1 MGQESPRESRE
12 TAPPTEDPE
21 VHDDHVYAFMVE
33 ECVLLAFDGHH
44 PKCPIH
50 GDLVLGQIAPDTV
63 FLDLDDRLRIQ
74 NETIKRGGLIGRGA
88 FGFVYEAVCRTR
100 GQTGPRNVA
109 LKMLQPINPGLNA
122 DEGTSHIF
130 KCFKYRCMYSF
141 FFAKTWEIHKVVR
154 FLVKEQFGQ
163 RKLSKVMQHCEK
175 RSKFYL

>member
-122 DEGTSHIF
+122 DEGTVTLFRFEIF
-130 KCFKYRCMYSF
+130 LCTLNNTLFTR
-141 FFAKTWEIHKVVR
+141 TWSKWK
-154 FLVKEQFGQ
+154 L
-163 RKLSKVMQHCEK
+163 LSKIT
-175 RSKFYL
+175 FLA